1 MHALLK
7 AERWSPY
14 TVGAG
19 IGILSWITFY
29 FMDKALGASTTMVR
43 LAGALGGL
51 LVQAHV
57 ESNAYFAKY
66 LVGKPVF
73 EWQMALVVMFALGA
87 FLRSSLPRQHGP
99 KV

>member
-43 LAGALGGL
+43 LAGALEDL
-51 LVQAHV
+51 SAQAHV

-73 EWQMALVVMFALGA
+73 EWQMALVVMCAFGA
-87 FLRSSLPRQHGP
+87 FLRFSLPRQHGP

>member
-29 FMDKALGASTTMVR
+29 FMDKALGAT
-43 LAGALGGL
+43 
-51 LVQAHV
+51 
-57 ESNAYFAKY
+57 
-66 LVGKPVF
+66 P
-73 EWQMALVVMFALGA
+73 W
-87 FLRSSLPRQHGP
+87 SLIR
-99 KV
+99 